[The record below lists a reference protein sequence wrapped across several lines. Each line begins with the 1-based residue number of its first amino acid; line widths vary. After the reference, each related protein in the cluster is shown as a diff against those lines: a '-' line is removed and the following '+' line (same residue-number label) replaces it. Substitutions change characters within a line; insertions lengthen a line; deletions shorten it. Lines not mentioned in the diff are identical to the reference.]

1 MTIGIN
7 VMAVLSRHLEG
18 GDNPA
23 FFLFFIMAPKVPTK
37 INRPRKGRFI
47 ECKVGIREGG
57 SLP

>member
-1 MTIGIN
+1 
-7 VMAVLSRHLEG
+7 MAVLSRHLEG
-18 GDNPA
+18 GGNPA